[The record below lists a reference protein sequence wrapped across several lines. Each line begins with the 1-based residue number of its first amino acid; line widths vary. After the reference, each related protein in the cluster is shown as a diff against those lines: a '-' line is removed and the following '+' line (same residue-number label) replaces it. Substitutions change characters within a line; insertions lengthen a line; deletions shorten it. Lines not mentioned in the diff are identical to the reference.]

1 MNEII
6 SKVGPILL
14 VFWNPKFMDGHR
26 PTWMIIEIG
35 LKSQLGST
43 LNVHNV
49 GSKFEISNIEVSN
62 PM

>member
-1 MNEII
+1 
-6 SKVGPILL
+6 
-14 VFWNPKFMDGHR
+14 MDDNVKIR
-26 PTWMIIEIG
+26 

-43 LNVHNV
+43 LDVHNV